1 MSNAH
6 ELSDQIHAAFPAIK
20 VPGFR
25 WVRLLKQLPGGDAEH
40 LVIYD
45 LNASQSPIYGIGT
58 TNEEATADLINRKAA
73 GYAYLFT
80 VENSAASKKKIS
92 ELLWQYHASAA
103 LEVPEKNAVAISTAV
118 SRFDLEYVIKKLGK
132 KLLSVSIF

>member
-1 MSNAH
+1 MSDAYA
-6 ELSDQIHAAFPAIK
+6 LSKQIHDAFPSIK
-20 VPGFR
+20 TPGFR
-25 WVRLLKQLPGGDAEH
+25 QVHLLKQVPGGEVEH

-58 TNEEATADLINRKAA
+58 TKEEATADLINRKGV

-80 VENSAASKKKIS
+80 VENSAASKKKVS
-92 ELLWQYHASAA
+92 ADLWQYPPSAV
-103 LEVPEKNAVAISTAV
+103 LEVSEKNGVVVSTAV
-118 SRFDLEYVIKKLGK
+118 SRFDLERVVKKLGK